1 MPSRQAGTPS
11 PTVLHACVFIFLNF
25 FSFLPPGP
33 ARQCC
38 ARRRLRRA
46 LLVDSRPP
54 PCRRRSLLHVGSRAR
69 FSGRHYPLP
78 SCCSALPPLP
88 SCCLLSVVFPA
99 ASPTQGRPS
108 SVCAHVSRCARRI
121 TRPRTPTPHMPM
133 CSLNTHPALPIRHR
147 PLGNAHPASPI
158 RHRPSGNAHLAQRP
172 SGNAHPATPIRQRPS
187 GNAHPAMPIRQR
199 PSGNAHP
206 ATPNRQPAHARK
218 PAKPQTR
225 QPAELSDR
233 PGVVGGI
240 GRSQSSRVET
250 RALSKWGPVD
260 GAPFVA
266 V

>member
-1 MPSRQAGTPS
+1 LSTP
-11 PTVLHACVFIFLNF
+11 
-25 FSFLPPGP
+25 
-33 ARQCC
+33 
-38 ARRRLRRA
+38 
-46 LLVDSRPP
+46 RPP
-54 PCRRRSLLHVGSRAR
+54 PCRRRSLLHAGSRAASAAYTNR
-69 FSGRHYPLP
+69 LP
-78 SCCSALPPLP
+78 VVAPRCCSALPPLP

-108 SVCAHVSRCARRI
+108 LVCAHVSRCARRI
-121 TRPRTPTPHMPM
+121 TRSRTPTPHMPM
-133 CSLNTHPALPIRHR
+133 CSLNTHAASPIRHR

-172 SGNAHPATPIRQRPS
+172 SGNAHPATPLRQRPS

-199 PSGNAHP
+199 PSGNAYP
-206 ATPNRQPAHARK
+206 ATPNRQLAHARK

>member
-1 MPSRQAGTPS
+1 MSTP
-11 PTVLHACVFIFLNF
+11 
-25 FSFLPPGP
+25 
-33 ARQCC
+33 
-38 ARRRLRRA
+38 
-46 LLVDSRPP
+46 RPP
-54 PCRRRSLLHVGSRAR
+54 PCRRRSLLHAGSRAASAAYTNR
-69 FSGRHYPLP
+69 LP
-78 SCCSALPPLP
+78 VVAPRCCSALPSLP

-108 SVCAHVSRCARRI
+108 LVCEHVSRCARRI
-121 TRPRTPTPHMPM
+121 TRSRTPTPHMPM
-133 CSLNTHPALPIRHR
+133 CSLNTHAASPIRHR

-172 SGNAHPATPIRQRPS
+172 SGNAHPATP
-187 GNAHPAMPIRQR
+187 
-199 PSGNAHP
+199 
-206 ATPNRQPAHARK
+206 NRQLAHARK